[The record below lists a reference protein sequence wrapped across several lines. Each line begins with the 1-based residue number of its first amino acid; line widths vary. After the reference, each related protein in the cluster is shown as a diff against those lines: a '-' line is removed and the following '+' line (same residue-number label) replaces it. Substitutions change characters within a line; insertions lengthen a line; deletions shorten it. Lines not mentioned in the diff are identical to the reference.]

1 MKDQI
6 QALANYEANKSNYIN
21 HLIVLCFLSSLL
33 LFFSPLLSLISSIFL
48 IKLADSV
55 RAENP
60 FKIYLSI
67 NIVLALSITLS
78 SANLPPIAAQSDDF
92 ARYYYFYLKIFNGET
107 TILDFDEFGTFEPGL
122 LVYFK
127 FLSIF
132 PQMSYQEYSFV
143 TSIVF
148 YLIFLNWIIRY
159 GISKKNRRFAGFI
172 IAISLILIPNA
183 LILQLTRQAF
193 SILFILYAISSQ
205 RTNLVLLNLIIAT
218 LFHLSAVPMF
228 LIILFIRRFKFI
240 GLLLSTLLMIM
251 LNTYLSSYIEDL
263 SFIPKISSFQDLD
276 RFDGAGVNF
285 GGLLWIILMYVYGVL
300 ALLSRNSF
308 NDFLNSLKNIGGIY
322 AIIFFTLFYL
332 IFFEIPL
339 VSTRVTLLY
348 FSLLLGYLFSMIT
361 VSSDFKKFDFAIL
374 SVFAFYVLEKY
385 LSNSFWQ
392 SFEFMNWFPGYFL
405 VL

>member
-33 LFFSPLLSLISSIFL
+33 LFFSPLFSLISSIFL
-48 IKLADSV
+48 IRLTDSV
-55 RAENP
+55 RAESP
-60 FKIYLSI
+60 FRIYLSI
-67 NIVLALSITLS
+67 NIVLALSIILS
-78 SANLPPIAAQSDDF
+78 SANLPSITVQSDDF
-92 ARYYYFYLKIFNGET
+92 ARYYYFYLQIFNGES
-107 TILDFDEFGTFEPGL
+107 TILDFQEFGTFEPGL

-132 PQMSYQEYSFV
+132 PEMSYKEYSLV

-159 GISKKNRRFAGFI
+159 GISKKNRRFKGFI

-205 RTNLVLLNLIIAT
+205 RTSLVLLNLIIAT
-218 LFHLSAVPMF
+218 LFHLTALPIF

-240 GLLLSTLLMIM
+240 GLLACTLLMIM
-251 LNTYLSSYIEDL
+251 LNIYLFSFIEDL
-263 SFIPKISSFQDLD
+263 SFIPKISGFQNYD
-276 RFDGAGVNF
+276 RFEGVGTNY
-285 GGLLWIILMYVYGVL
+285 GGLLWIILMYIYGVL
-300 ALLSRNSF
+300 ALSNRKSF
-308 NDFLNSLKNIGGIY
+308 NEFSDSLKNIGGIY
-322 AIIFFTLFYL
+322 IIIFFTLFYL

-339 VSTRVTLLY
+339 ISTRVTLLY

-361 VSSDFKKFDFAIL
+361 VSSDFKKLDFAIL
-374 SVFAFYVLEKY
+374 SVFAFYIFEKF

-392 SFEFMNWFPGYFL
+392 SFELMNWFPGYFL